1 MEQFRDQEFD
11 LVVTVCDAASEE
23 CPVWL
28 GKGRRLHESF
38 RDPASA
44 EGTDAERLAVFRQV
58 RDEISER
65 LPALL
70 E

>member
-1 MEQFRDQEFD
+1 M
-11 LVVTVCDAASEE
+11 VTVCDAASEE

-38 RDPASA
+38 RDPASVV
-44 EGTDAERLAVFRQV
+44 GTEAERLAAFRQV

-65 LPALL
+65 LPVLL